1 MSHSMEPALPAGTPG
16 GDPLLRTLA
25 DALEVGVLACG
36 GDGRIL
42 HANPAFALLSGLT
55 PADVVGRAPEDLEPM
70 RAVPDLGARLAAA
83 RRSGSAFTDVCA
95 LAVASGVRRCRV
107 QVEPRGGDAGGMV
120 ILLSDVGPAATHG
133 QRQAV
138 LDFALDRVQDFVYL
152 IDEDARIL
160 YVNDAACRSLGYSRS
175 ELLNMTVLDITT
187 GFTMEMWREH
197 WASVAAAGIKTIL
210 APHVTRDGR
219 DFPVEI
225 RVNHF
230 EHEGRGYHLTLVSDL
245 SERRRAESLEDR
257 LREFLTL
264 AETLPDNIARYGPD
278 GRTTYVNSRLEQTL
292 GLSRDV
298 LLGTRPTELGPPDS
312 HVFDEYE
319 AGVMRALATG
329 EPQTVEIDFPG
340 PEGRQYHQIRMI
352 AERDPEGRV
361 VGVISLGRDVTER
374 HRHLQQI
381 DEARREAEQHA
392 RDLAK
397 ARDAALQAS
406 RVKSEFLAN
415 MSHEIRTPMNG
426 VLGLTDLL
434 LAGDLQPSA
443 RELAEGIHRSGIA
456 LLTIINDIL
465 DLSKLEAGRM
475 TLSKEPFDLLTLCND
490 VVSLLSARA
499 DQRGLRLRLELA
511 PNVPLGWLGDA
522 GRLRQVLLNLIG
534 NALKFTPSGE
544 VLVHARSEGEP
555 VPRLLLE
562 VRDTGI
568 GIPPDR
574 LDAVFDSFT
583 QADGSI
589 TRRFGGTG
597 LGLSITRQLVQLM
610 GGEIRVTS
618 QVGQGSTFTCVLPLP
633 MVGRE
638 NVPAPPPAAATEPR
652 APLPPLALNVLLV
665 EDNAINRLVATK
677 LLREWRCTQTSA
689 EDGREALDRMRT
701 GEFDVVLMD
710 VQMPVMDGLTAVAHW
725 RVIERQLGGHTPV
738 VALTAHAMD
747 GDRERCM
754 EAGMDDYVSKPL
766 RPDELH
772 AAIQRAYALRQP
784 PGSPTAEAA

>member
-1 MSHSMEPALPAGTPG
+1 MSHSMESALPAGSPS

-42 HANPAFALLSGLT
+42 HANPAFALLSGLAT
-55 PADVVGRAPEDLEPM
+55 AEVVGRAPEDLAPL
-70 RAVPDLGARLAAA
+70 RAMPDLGARLASA
-83 RRSGSAFTDVCA
+83 RRSGGAFTDVCA
-95 LAVASGVRRCRV
+95 LPVAGGVRRCRI
-107 QVEPRGGDAGGMV
+107 QVAPRGAGGDGTV
-120 ILLSDVGPAATHG
+120 ILLSDVGPVATHG

-138 LDFALDRVQDFVYL
+138 LDFALDRVQEFVYL

-160 YVNDAACRSLGYSRS
+160 YVNDAACRSLGYTRS

-187 GFTMEMWREH
+187 HYTLEQWREH
-197 WASVAAAGIKTIL
+197 WASVANAGIRTVY
-210 APHVTRDGR
+210 ASHVTREGHA
-219 DFPVEI
+219 FPAEI

-230 EHEGRGYHLTLVSDL
+230 EHEGRGYHLTLVTDISD
-245 SERRRAESLEDR
+245 RRRAESLEDR

-264 AETLPDNIARYGPD
+264 AENLPDNVARYGPD
-278 GRTTYVNSRLEQTL
+278 GRATYVNSRLEQTL
-292 GLSRDV
+292 GMSRDV
-298 LLGTRPTELGPPDS
+298 LLGTRPTEMAPPDS
-312 HVFDEYE
+312 HMFDGYE
-319 AGVMRALATG
+319 AGVMRSLATG
-329 EPQTVEIDFPG
+329 EPQTVELDFPG

-361 VGVISLGRDVTER
+361 VGVITLGRDVTER
-374 HRHLQQI
+374 NRHLQQI
-381 DEARREAEQHA
+381 DEARKEAERHA
-392 RDLAK
+392 RELAR

-434 LAGDLQPSA
+434 LASDLQPSE

-511 PNVPLGWLGDA
+511 PNVPLAWLGDA

-544 VLVHARSEGEP
+544 VVVQARADGEP
-555 VPRLLLE
+555 VPRLVID

-568 GIPPDR
+568 GIPADR

-597 LGLSITRQLVQLM
+597 LGLSITRQLVELM
-610 GGEIRVTS
+610 GGEIRVS
-618 QVGQGSTFTCVLPLP
+618 SEVGRGSTFTCVLPLP
-633 MVGRE
+633 VVGRE
-638 NVPAPPPAAATEPR
+638 TVAPPPPPAAEPR
-652 APLPPLALNVLLV
+652 APLPPLGLNVLLV

-689 EDGREALDRMRT
+689 EDGSEALDRMRS
-701 GEFDVVLMD
+701 GGFDVVLMD

-725 RVIERQLGGHTPV
+725 RAIERTLGGHTPV

-766 RPDELH
+766 RPEELH
-772 AAIQRAYALRQP
+772 AAIRRAHALRQP
-784 PGSPTAEAA
+784 PGTPAADAA